1 MFSRYAPIF
10 TLAVFALTTTSACK
24 RPTQSAGDT
33 ALTAPATSNQP
44 EQLPPL
50 NAQQLEHLRAALT
63 KLEGAPLAARPST
76 ALTGLML
83 AASGRIP
90 PQLAQDLL
98 DYNRAEAPE
107 ARASSLSAAI
117 EHNIWLFDEICGQS
131 FAAVT
136 RTAMSLGSPAAGSH
150 HIWRECGLDRYPLL
164 QSEAHYV
171 EVSKVV
177 GLEPTIAYF
186 VYAYLDEH
194 GGAHPLESRL
204 LWELARGWAR
214 VAVADRGR

>member
-1 MFSRYAPIF
+1 MFSRHAPIL
-10 TLAVFALTTTSACK
+10 TIAVFALTATSACK
-24 RPTQSAGDT
+24 RSTQSSGD
-33 ALTAPATSNQP
+33 
-44 EQLPPL
+44 
-50 NAQQLEHLRAALT
+50 AALLAPNPKDLAPPNARQLGDLRT
-63 KLEGAPLAARPST
+63 AVASVEQAPLDTRSAA

-98 DYNRAEAPE
+98 DYNRADHPE
-107 ARASSLSAAI
+107 QRASSLSAAI
-117 EHNIWLFDEICGQS
+117 RNNIWLFDEVCGQS
-131 FAAVT
+131 FAQVT
-136 RTAMSLGSPAAGSH
+136 QTSMSLGSQTEGSQY
-150 HIWRECGLDRYPLL
+150 IWEQCGFDRYPLL
-164 QSEAHYV
+164 QSEQHYL

-186 VYAYLDEH
+186 IYGYLDEH

-214 VAVADRGR
+214 VELAGV